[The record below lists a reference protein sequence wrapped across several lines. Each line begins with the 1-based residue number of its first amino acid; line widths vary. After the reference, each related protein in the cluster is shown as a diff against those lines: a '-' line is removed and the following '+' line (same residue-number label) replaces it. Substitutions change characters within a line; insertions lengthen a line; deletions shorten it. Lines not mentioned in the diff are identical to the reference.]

1 MVPRSDRIVCQCS
14 TADLCT
20 HSKSRQ
26 RSRSM
31 LCWFFRIIA
40 PTMTQHWTS
49 SLNEINLAIRSNKRC
64 AYYNETK
71 YLDQNSTVGTCELF
85 GLLDEIYR
93 QLTSHPYL
101 WRTIASRPDWPL
113 SFSFQSMFFSRFTPV
128 VEIDQ
133 LNKREKS
140 WTTRSSESTWINLKT
155 TEWLYSISIE
165 DETRFDEYVSN
176 DVDRFKSIERK
187 DEEFRLNWLSL
198 SSFPS
203 SSFLISPVIPFTSST
218 SRLIGFSFLSLAL
231 GHRSS
236 IKDDAFH
243 SLVAVPSHPI
253 PSPPFPPYPTNVLL

>member
-1 MVPRSDRIVCQCS
+1 MSEHLFIHCSNILIGRQISYTFSSTNGSSSLVDSCSRRVVCQCS
-14 TADLCT
+14 TVDLCT

-113 SFSFQSMFFSRFTPV
+113 PFSFQSMFFSRFTPV

-155 TEWLYSISIE
+155 TERWMIYLMTIERLHSIW
-165 DETRFDEYVSN
+165 
-176 DVDRFKSIERK
+176 IERK
-187 DEEFRLNWLSL
+187 HEKVALNWPSL
-198 SSFPS
+198 SSFA
-203 SSFLISPVIPFTSST
+203 ISPVIPFISSP
-218 SRLIGFSFLSLAL
+218 SRLISFSFLSLAL
-231 GHRSS
+231 SVIVR
-236 IKDDAFH
+236 
-243 SLVAVPSHPI
+243 V
-253 PSPPFPPYPTNVLL
+253 